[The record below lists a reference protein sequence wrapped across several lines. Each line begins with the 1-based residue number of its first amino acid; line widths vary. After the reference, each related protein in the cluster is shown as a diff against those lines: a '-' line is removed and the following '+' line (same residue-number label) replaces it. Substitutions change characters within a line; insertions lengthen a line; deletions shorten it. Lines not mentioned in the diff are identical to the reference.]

1 MKIKL
6 IQTGKTTQD
15 FVNEGFQV
23 FEKRIKGFVPFEVIT
38 IEIPKKFAT
47 SDVVHQKNVESKYQL
62 ELIKPQD
69 FVVLLDEKGKVYSSV
84 AMAKELEK
92 WASRKNGTICFIIG
106 GAYGFTDDV
115 RARADAVVSLSE
127 LTFSHQLVR
136 LIFAEQIYRLLC
148 ILKGHPYHH
157 E

>member
-1 MKIKL
+1 MKVKL
-6 IQTGKTTQD
+6 IQTGKTSQA
-15 FVNEGFQV
+15 FVNEGFKI

-38 IEIPKKFAT
+38 IEIHKKLAT
-47 SDVVHQKNVESKYQL
+47 SDAVQQKSVEAKNQL

-69 FVVLLDEKGKVYSSV
+69 FVVLLDERGKVFTSV

-92 WASRKNGTICFIIG
+92 WANRKNGTICFIIG
-106 GAYGFTDDV
+106 GAYGFTDEV
-115 RARADAVVSLSE
+115 RAKADAVVSLSK